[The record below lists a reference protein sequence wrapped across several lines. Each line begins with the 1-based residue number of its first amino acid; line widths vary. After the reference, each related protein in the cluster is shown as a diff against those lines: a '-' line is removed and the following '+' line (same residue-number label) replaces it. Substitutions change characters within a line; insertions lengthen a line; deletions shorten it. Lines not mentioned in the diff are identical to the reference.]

1 MEKKMFKELMESI
14 KEAGKIRRGEVKPS
28 RVFQYKP
35 VDIKKIRQRAGV
47 SQSSLA
53 RMIGVSKRTLQNW
66 EQGTRKPRGPA
77 QVLLRVFQ
85 ENPKA
90 VVEALS

>member
-14 KEAGKIRRGEVKPS
+14 KEAGKIRRGELKPS
-28 RVFQYKP
+28 RVFKYKP

-47 SQSSLA
+47 SQSSFA
-53 RMIGVSKRTLQNW
+53 RMIGVNKRTLQNW

-77 QVLLRVFQ
+77 QALLRVFV

-90 VVEALS
+90 VVKALD